1 MSEERRFPHTPASV
15 AQARR
20 FVLGALSD
28 VPAESREMIAV
39 MVSELATNAL
49 RHAETSF
56 LVRVDQTPD
65 TVRVEVSD
73 GGRGEPAVRSPEP
86 SEPSGRGLRIV
97 ESLSDAWGVT
107 AASGAGKTV
116 WFTLAVA
123 GNVGER
129 LQESG

>member
-15 AQARR
+15 AEARR

-28 VPAESREMIAV
+28 VPVESREVIAV

-49 RHAETSF
+49 RHAETPFS
-56 LVRVDQTPD
+56 VRVEQAPG
-65 TVRVEVSD
+65 TVRVEVAD
-73 GGRGEPAVRSPEP
+73 GGEGRPAVRSPEP

-97 ESLSDAWGVT
+97 ESLSDTWGVT

-116 WFTLAVA
+116 WFTLAVPSS
-123 GNVGER
+123 VDER

>member
-1 MSEERRFPHTPASV
+1 VSDERRFSHTPASV
-15 AQARR
+15 AQARH
-20 FVLGALSD
+20 FVLGAVSN

-56 LVRVDQTPD
+56 SIRVDQARG

-73 GGRGEPAVRSPEP
+73 GGEGRPAVRSPEP

-116 WFTLAVA
+116 WFTLAVPNA
-123 GNVGER
+123 EPER